1 MFFYG
6 VRASS
11 KPSVAPPKRAR
22 IADALEWLPSQMAL
36 SLARTVFYDPSTQ
49 LCRHLLHITAI
60 ERQFLSNLLV
70 RQVESHKIQTQ
81 DPDFQRL
88 MMSSKNRVGQI
99 IKACVTVVTLI
110 ALTRGFRVI
119 KATLD
124 DVCRL
129 TRGARDAIWPAQLAD
144 GLITLDII
152 NELLDIDLHGWT
164 PVRDHGMGWHQCTP
178 SSHATTL
185 ESNKS
190 VPLNPTKT
198 MGMPVVIIWAALAEG
213 MSAAK
218 MRSTPYWTSWRAA
231 AGRAV

>member
-22 IADALEWLPSQMAL
+22 IADALALLPSQMAL

-60 ERQFLSNLLV
+60 ERQFVSNLLV
-70 RQVESHKIQTQ
+70 RQVESHEIQTQ

-88 MMSSKNRVGQI
+88 MMSGKNGVGQI

-110 ALTRGFRVI
+110 TLTGGFRVI

-124 DVCRL
+124 DLCRL
-129 TRGARDAIWPAQLAD
+129 TRGARNAVGPAQLAD
-144 GLITLDII
+144 RLITLHII
-152 NELLDIDLHGWT
+152 DEMRDVDLHG
-164 PVRDHGMGWHQCTP
+164 
-178 SSHATTL
+178 
-185 ESNKS
+185 
-190 VPLNPTKT
+190 
-198 MGMPVVIIWAALAEG
+198 
-213 MSAAK
+213 
-218 MRSTPYWTSWRAA
+218 
-231 AGRAV
+231 